1 MGAIN
6 GPPLEIY
13 WLDTSLIDYLYESV
27 AFGAWAQPFTM
38 DLHSCVPLTGQ
49 RQIRRIFGK
58 IAVRCPRLSFAPI
71 GLVGSNAFYFFNY

>member
-49 RQIRRIFGK
+49 RQIRHIFGK
-58 IAVRCPRLSFAPI
+58 IDVCYSRLSFTPI
-71 GLVGSNAFYFFNY
+71 GLVGRNAFSFFNY